1 MRKDCSAMSDAPMTT
16 GPSQVAK
23 AATASRIPGGKTTD
37 LGTPIPVRW
46 LPRWGFHSRNELL
59 NGRLAMMGFV
69 ALVAVEWV
77 LGHGILIR
85 P

>member
-1 MRKDCSAMSDAPMTT
+1 MSDAPL
-16 GPSQVAK
+16 PASPLQAAK
-23 AATASRIPGGKTTD
+23 AATANRVPSAKTTD

-46 LPRWGFHSRNELL
+46 VPRWGFHSRNEQL
-59 NGRLAMMGFV
+59 NGRLAMLGFM

>member
-1 MRKDCSAMSDAPMTT
+1 MSDALLPA
-16 GPSQVAK
+16 GPPQPAK
-23 AATASRIPGGKTTD
+23 AATASRLPAAHRSD

-46 LPRWGFHSRNELL
+46 VPRWGFHSHNELL
-59 NGRLAMMGFV
+59 NGRLAMLGFV

>member
-1 MRKDCSAMSDAPMTT
+1 MTDAPEPTA
-16 GPSQVAK
+16 PRQPAK
-23 AATASRIPGGKTTD
+23 ATATRRPPSAATTD
-37 LGTPIPVRW
+37 LGTRIPVRR
-46 LPRWGFHSRNELL
+46 LPRWGFHGHNELL
-59 NGRLAMMGFV
+59 NGRLAMLGFV

>member
-1 MRKDCSAMSDAPMTT
+1 MTEAPEQTPPRQAT
-16 GPSQVAK
+16 K
-23 AATASRIPGGKTTD
+23 ATAARRTPSATTTN
-37 LGTPIPVRW
+37 LGTPIPVRR
-46 LPRWGFHSRNELL
+46 LPRWGFHRHNELL
-59 NGRLAMMGFV
+59 NGRLAMLGFV